1 MILTPIWRNVNVSY
15 PMYFAK
21 KIGITIWSI
30 LFFSILGSITLR
42 NVYAYLGYNFFAF
55 SKFKRS
61 EFRFSV
67 LDYIV
72 KVTVK
77 VNGY

>member
-1 MILTPIWRNVNVSY
+1 MNT
-15 PMYFAK
+15 YF
-21 KIGITIWSI
+21 
-30 LFFSILGSITLR
+30 
-42 NVYAYLGYNFFAF
+42 VYKYSKYNFFAF

-61 EFRFSV
+61 EFRFNV